1 MKGCEY
7 LDNTDGRLYIWNRI
21 YRTNFLKDNGLLFL
35 DGTKNIEDFFV
46 LNIQVFSFWQIR

>member
-21 YRTNFLKDNGLLFL
+21 YRTNFLKIMVCFFL
-35 DGTKNIEDFFV
+35 DGTKNIERLFV
-46 LNIQVFSFWQIR
+46 